1 MNIVHAQFNNIKLIG
16 NFQFWSN
23 PQQAESEKAIPV
35 VLSRPTLIDLIRL
48 SNKFGSAHLVK
59 VNDEMFNAG
68 SLPLSPYRRNIRRL
82 SVIGKAQA

>member
-1 MNIVHAQFNNIKLIG
+1 MNIVHAQYNNIKLIG

-23 PQQAESEKAIPV
+23 PQQAETENAIPI

-48 SNKFGSAHLVK
+48 SNKFGSTRLVN
-59 VNDEMFNAG
+59 VNDEMFKAG
-68 SLPLSPYRRNIRRL
+68 SLPLSTYRRNIRRL